1 MDQERN
7 GENYFFGSGDFGL
20 NPIRTESPQAGGL
33 FQKKSAFSFDDS
45 APSTPLFSSSNSP
58 HKYDA
63 SGPSFDSFSRFDS
76 FRTHDTGLFAT
87 RDPVARFDSM
97 RSSRDF
103 DQGHGFPSFDD
114 SDPFGSGPFR
124 TSLDSQTPRKSSDN
138 WSKSSDNW
146 SAF

>member
-1 MDQERN
+1 M
-7 GENYFFGSGDFGL
+7 DFGL
-20 NPIRTESPQAGGL
+20 NPIRTGAPNFGLDPIRTESPQAGGF

-45 APSTPLFSSSNSP
+45 VPSTPLFSSSSSP
-58 HKYDA
+58 HKYDGA
-63 SGPSFDSFSRFDS
+63 GPSFDNFSRFDS
-76 FRTHDTGLFAT
+76 FSSTQDSGFFAPRET
-87 RDPVARFDSM
+87 VARFDST

-124 TSLDSQTPRKSSDN
+124 TSLENQTPRRT
-138 WSKSSDNW
+138 SDNW